1 VKFFLKISVVMFV
14 ALAVA
19 GCTSYQKIVSS
30 PQDVQPR
37 SGPDTAGV
45 ERGPTV
51 DETRDALEPGEIA
64 PATPEYRPRAE
75 TDLREERI
83 GSERRSHS
91 RRHKNAQQT
100 LDEALEFCRTSQE
113 FWGKGDFEN
122 GIAALDQA
130 YELVLKAE
138 TNGDPKLVQQ
148 KEDIRFMICKRM
160 LEIYASRH
168 TVAKGNHNAIPMVM
182 NTYVEREIKLFQ
194 GLERKFFLASYKRSG
209 RYRPQIVEALGEA
222 GLPTALSWLPLI
234 ESGFKVKALSRAR
247 ALGLWQF
254 IPSTGY
260 KYGLKR
266 DEWVDERMDV
276 TKATQAAIDYMKE
289 LHDMFGDWTTVLAAY
304 NCGEAR
310 VLRVIRNQN
319 VNYLDNF
326 WDLFEKLPYETAR
339 YVPRYLASL
348 HIIKNPKKYGFDL
361 PDVDPPEIYE
371 RVTVTKRM
379 RLKDIAKIS
388 GISLD
393 VLEALNPELRYKIT
407 PPTSYAL
414 KVPADQG
421 PLLVSSLDKI
431 PAWTAPARTYA
442 YHRVRRGETL
452 SHLAARYRT
461 SARAIARANNIS
473 TRSIIRVGQR
483 LKIPTR
489 HYKPSYRTSKS
500 RRTAYKDK
508 SGKTIHRVQ
517 RGDSLWLLARRY
529 DTNIKEIMRLNNLRS
544 TRLHI
549 GQKLVIRKGTE
560 AAEAVTDTEKYRVR
574 RGDSPYTIA
583 RAHKMSLER
592 FLRINDL
599 TPRSKIYPGQ
609 VLLVTSPGGG
619 VAESSVTTATRQYRV
634 RRGDNPGKIARKHK
648 MSLERFLQINDLTRR
663 SKIYPGQ
670 VLVVEVR

>member
-1 VKFFLKISVVMFV
+1 LHNYDFGKGLPSEITQPQSGSHARHRIEVNDLYSSQDERKERRVKFFLKAIVVIL
-14 ALAVA
+14 LAFAVV

-30 PQDVQPR
+30 SDDVEPKSAPDTVDMG
-37 SGPDTAGV
+37 SGPGV
-45 ERGPTV
+45 E
-51 DETRDALEPGEIA
+51 ETPSVAQGVTKHAEVTPG
-64 PATPEYRPRAE
+64 TTKYRPGVE
-75 TDLREERI
+75 PNFREEPL
-83 GSERRSHS
+83 GSEPQSDS
-91 RRHKNAQQT
+91 RKHKNAQQT
-100 LDEALEFCRTSQE
+100 LDEALEFCRISQE

-122 GIAALDQA
+122 GVAALDQA
-130 YELVLKAE
+130 YELVLAAE

-194 GLERKFFLASYKRSG
+194 GLERKFFLQSYERSG
-209 RYRPQIVEALGEA
+209 RYRSEIVKALEEA

-234 ESGFKVKALSRAR
+234 ESGFKVKALSSAR

-276 TKATQAAIDYMKE
+276 TKATDAAIAYMKE

-339 YVPRYLASL
+339 YVPRFLASL

-361 PDVDPPEIYE
+361 PSVDPPEVYE
-371 RVTVTKRM
+371 RVTIAKRM
-379 RLKDIAKIS
+379 RLQDIAKTT
-388 GISLD
+388 GISRET
-393 VLEALNPELRYKIT
+393 LEALNPELRYQVT

-452 SHLAARYRT
+452 SHLAARYGT
-461 SARAIARANNIS
+461 SASAIARANNIS

-483 LKIPTR
+483 LKIPSK
-489 HYKPSYRTSKS
+489 HYKPTSSSSKATT
-500 RRTAYKDK
+500 TAYKDE
-508 SGKTIHRVQ
+508 SGKTVHRVQ
-517 RGDSLWLLARRY
+517 RGDSLWVLARRY

-549 GQKLVIRKGTE
+549 GQKLVISAGTE
-560 AAEAVTDTEKYRVR
+560 AAEPVTDAQKYRVK

-583 RAHKMSLER
+583 ARHKMSLQR
-592 FLRINDL
+592 FLRINNL

-609 VLLVTSPGGG
+609 VLLV
-619 VAESSVTTATRQYRV
+619 
-634 RRGDNPGKIARKHK
+634 
-648 MSLERFLQINDLTRR
+648 
-663 SKIYPGQ
+663 
-670 VLVVEVR
+670 EVR